1 METNREILELIKAT
15 TCKFLPDAE
24 VMLFGSRARR
34 EATSDSD
41 FDVLVVT
48 SLDLTPKQKLPL
60 KTNIR
65 KALLKEGIRSDIL
78 IQSKKEVKK
87 KRKLPGHIIRNILN
101 DAVLL

>member
-15 TCKFLPDAE
+15 ACKYLPDAE

-48 SLDLTPKQKLPL
+48 SLDLSPKQKLPL

-65 KALLKEGIRSDIL
+65 KELLKEGIRSDIL

-87 KRKLPGHIIRNILN
+87 KRKLPGHIIKNILN
-101 DAVLL
+101 DAILL

>member
-15 TCKFLPDAE
+15 ACKYLPDAE
-24 VMLFGSRARR
+24 VMLFGSRARKDS
-34 EATSDSD
+34 TSDSD
-41 FDVLVVT
+41 YDVLILT
-48 SLDLTPKQKLPL
+48 SLDLSPKEKLPI

-65 KALLKEGIRSDIL
+65 KELLKDGIRSDIL

-101 DAVLL
+101 DAILI

>member
-15 TCKFLPDAE
+15 ICKYLPDAE
-24 VMLFGSRARR
+24 VLLFGSRARR

-60 KTNIR
+60 KTKIR
-65 KALLKEGIRSDIL
+65 KELLTEGIRSDIL
-78 IQSKKEVKK
+78 IQSKIEVKK
-87 KRKLPGHIIRNILN
+87 KRKLAGHIIKNILN
-101 DAVLL
+101 EAILL